1 MGYNKKILSEATKK
15 LDKPQK
21 IKNKNTAEV
30 QNTFPFESSEGF
42 LNGPPPPGTNYRIPG
57 NSIYN
62 PTPYNILARG
72 SNGQEKI
79 IAAGDTS
86 VQNFGDADY
95 VDEFQIAKKGGEK
108 KFSRSL
114 SATNKLFKK
123 NPLIKKPKSKKKKTF
138 DPNAKRYQEG
148 GYVDL
153 DLDDDEI
160 LELQKGGYIV
170 EYLDDPSI
178 PELTKAQTGG
188 QKDSWG
194 RPSNSIWYGFD
205 PGKKQFT
212 TKDAWGRSPGSEW
225 YGFNPELKTWTKGN
239 KVQQAVKKESQKVQD
254 YYSQYMNSPIYK
266 EMLGFNPD
274 IDSKRKENLGYPF
287 NLFNPTNTIYPSFPE
302 SYKLNF
308 STDTPSVSLIPQ
320 PKNNPNT
327 GGRSYSKSGNIEIMP
342 KGLGV
347 KGLLPHEWSH
357 SIDRP
362 RGLDG
367 QRLIPQKDIDYIKK
381 TTVRDED
388 ILKLPRLQDY
398 SSYTLDKLKRD
409 YPEWIQNEIDWK
421 NYVGEP
427 TEVRA
432 RLNDIRYQS
441 KQRGLY
447 DPFTQKVTPEIYEIL
462 KNTEFEK
469 GENKGF
475 DALQQLK
482 GIYTDEQIMYML
494 NNISKNIPSNN
505 NVDYID
511 ELPVAKYGGLIK
523 AQRGRQQKTT
533 YFPGAW
539 ANQAPDLIEPGQ
551 EAFPLVTSESVDP
564 LLSESRLATQQSRGE
579 LSDMIQNMYLQNQAL
594 DQQRTSD
601 IYQQRPEYFKKLN
614 KSEKVNPIDQLS
626 LFDYNKMLKENPS
639 LEKELKAQGYLIN
652 KNKTRGFVELFPANE
667 VQQDIIDFTI
677 NQGYSLDQA
686 LKNLEKRGYGSQE
699 SIKKQLGNEY
709 IKQVDDAVKQHY
721 AFSPDYVAPYRKSN
735 YMVSTDY
742 GKVDTSVDLK
752 NKWSDNDIITLARDK
767 DFIDSFDINNFDS
780 SSPNARNDERWNS
793 QIVNKLRSG
802 KWGWKPKTNEL
813 VNLEKSEAYKP
824 LATGKKS
831 LAENLIQ
838 QSKTETPTPFSLLG
852 TNQFWDEQ
860 EALSNRARDYNRL
873 GEDAWREKYSP
884 TYEQT
889 QQRWQEGKVPV
900 EISSSDAWRPKRTI
914 QDNQFYQYGFEQ
926 PTGVDPVTG
935 ETITQYVS
943 PEDYAGRTAYMSP
956 EESEK
961 YNKQMIAD
969 NMYDLQTKPGIWHLP
984 GMIAAGAFLAPTWA
998 GGAGG
1003 LGSLM
1008 SAAPISSLP
1017 SLTAGNALNAAFAY
1031 DVLRDDGLIEQAYD
1045 AAQRGDYGEAGT
1057 DALFSALTLAPYA
1070 KGARSLYNI
1079 GKGLSTPGTAQRI
1092 ATNLPFSAKY
1102 TSPIGS
1108 ALAIQNPGWTSN
1120 TKQILPGVTSRLN
1133 KTLGNTL
1140 GQFELYGTGLKSTP
1154 KSQNLLSGASSAVGQ
1169 IPGGRYNEL
1178 PVGRNPFNL
1187 AKPNNSSSYISHP
1200 VLGSR
1205 GLLTPD
1211 VYKDLLVRN
1220 YDEETGTS
1228 DFTIP
1233 DITTELSDAKF
1244 NPFSPGYQAQQELS
1258 NLATFGRQPLLN
1270 KDQFYTDNEV
1280 ADLIN
1285 KEIKYRNDWNTFE
1298 EMNPEEPGMNIMR
1311 ALSGDNSRDELFS
1324 NLFPNSYMPNFRSK
1338 FLLPN
1343 QSAFLNDAGL
1353 SNPTFTNKGMLN
1365 KTSLKS
1371 LTKGEDTLPRAY
1383 KDLLDASKA
1392 DTWLKTADPKTVVG
1406 EMRGGLGLKLEE
1418 INNATPEQLEKWRQ
1432 QVVTKMYGQAVERWK
1447 RDVNTPLKGYDAMR
1461 TLSPN
1466 KNGGELP
1473 EAQLGQLINYGS
1485 KALGKLP
1492 YAKNVSGLMSS
1503 AGKYLTTQ
1511 TPLKNTYKLLGKD
1524 TKFYNPDEKPNW
1536 LRGYEQQWDPQ
1547 IADLTTLSRY
1557 TDDYLNT
1564 FFSTGYEAFSN
1575 NAEKIHNKY
1584 KPVIYDLLEKQALAE
1599 KSNNTKVIDDINK
1612 QLNTLVFNRTQEIS
1626 QAEANLFKNL
1636 IPDNPFS
1643 QKLGSGSFGSVYEV
1657 PNINRT
1663 VKLGKIPSNEDAALL
1678 VEKTKGLNK
1687 SNIAIPTR
1695 IEKLPSGEY
1704 ATVMNKVDPITKPYF
1719 DNPPTLETYNQLIKD
1734 VEELQNKGVYLD
1746 FNNKENIEYNPNT
1759 GKFNIYDLNTTGYIP
1774 KYKDYDATGKSVEQL
1789 LIDNQVIPK
1798 SYKLTTNTKSL
1809 ENPWQR
1815 EQPNTLYQDGGIKL
1829 LKSIPRQLS
1838 LFDDVINTV
1847 KPTSL
1852 PQVINASGFTM
1863 PQIQDRLQP
1872 QFQGMN
1878 PKLFENTVFSP
1889 SGKLYP
1895 TPQYSM
1901 HDMYDPKPGGYTMPF
1916 GDYRNEFNSRLDVL
1930 NDIIEKGNTS
1940 GIPYES
1946 LGLTEEGFLK
1956 FKSPQGISSWG
1967 VRTQPGSFTNQ
1978 DLEEVIDPIY
1988 WRSIPGL
1995 EMNDTS
2001 QGVFG
2006 QGFNIEGNIPR
2017 GTGSYR
2023 SINDYMKKLNLG
2035 RVKSGFNAQ
2044 TPEGMAA
2051 WEKFIKNNEAM
2062 GYFETPDRIFG
2073 IMKQEGGAMEL
2084 ELSPE
2089 EIKWYESQGYTVED
2103 IA

>member
-1 MGYNKKILSEATKK
+1 MEPDPRNPGKFRVKEVRTVKYSKSLDPPRVVYYNPETDQEGVERFQDGGEPVKLSKAEQQRLLDEATLSHVATFGPYKDRK
-15 LDKPQK
+15 GNPLNLEKMK
-21 IKNKNTAEV
+21 TADNV
-30 QNTFPFESSEGF
+30 S
-42 LNGPPPPGTNYRIPG
+42 NYRIDPNTEDLVLPNGMVIPKGEYQRIVQEGLHPIIEFNSKVDQQKVHLVENPEFNKKYVTYYTQG
-57 NSIYN
+57 NRMYPIYTKQLYN
-62 PTPYNILARG
+62 PTLQQWQQQDA
-72 SNGQEKI
+72 QEL
-79 IAAGDTS
+79 DE
-86 VQNFGDADY
+86 QRFG
-95 VDEFQIAKKGGEK
+95 G
-108 KFSRSL
+108 
-114 SATNKLFKK
+114 
-123 NPLIKKPKSKKKKTF
+123 
-138 DPNAKRYQEG
+138 
-148 GYVDL
+148 
-153 DLDDDEI
+153 
-160 LELQKGGYIV
+160 
-170 EYLDDPSI
+170 
-178 PELTKAQTGG
+178 LTKAQ
-188 QKDSWG
+188 
-194 RPSNSIWYGFD
+194 R
-205 PGKKQFT
+205 GK
-212 TKDAWGRSPGSEW
+212 
-225 YGFNPELKTWTKGN
+225 
-239 KVQQAVKKESQKVQD
+239 
-254 YYSQYMNSPIYK
+254 
-266 EMLGFNPD
+266 
-274 IDSKRKENLGYPF
+274 
-287 NLFNPTNTIYPSFPE
+287 
-302 SYKLNF
+302 
-308 STDTPSVSLIPQ
+308 
-320 PKNNPNT
+320 
-327 GGRSYSKSGNIEIMP
+327 
-342 KGLGV
+342 
-347 KGLLPHEWSH
+347 
-357 SIDRP
+357 
-362 RGLDG
+362 
-367 QRLIPQKDIDYIKK
+367 
-381 TTVRDED
+381 
-388 ILKLPRLQDY
+388 
-398 SSYTLDKLKRD
+398 
-409 YPEWIQNEIDWK
+409 
-421 NYVGEP
+421 
-427 TEVRA
+427 
-432 RLNDIRYQS
+432 
-441 KQRGLY
+441 
-447 DPFTQKVTPEIYEIL
+447 
-462 KNTEFEK
+462 
-469 GENKGF
+469 
-475 DALQQLK
+475 
-482 GIYTDEQIMYML
+482 
-494 NNISKNIPSNN
+494 
-505 NVDYID
+505 
-511 ELPVAKYGGLIK
+511 
-523 AQRGRQQKTT
+523 QQKTT

-539 ANQAPDLIEPGQ
+539 ANQAPDLIQPGQ
-551 EAFPLVTSESVDP
+551 EAFPFVTSESVDP

-626 LFDYNKMLKENPS
+626 LFDYNKMLKQNPS

-652 KNKTRGFVELFPANE
+652 KNKDRGFVELFPANE

-677 NQGYSLDQA
+677 NQGYSLDEA

-767 DFIDSFDINNFDS
+767 DFIDSFDINNFDA

-838 QSKTETPTPFSLLG
+838 QSKTETPTPFSSLG

-1031 DVLRDDGLIEQAYD
+1031 DTLRDDGLIEQAYD

-1102 TSPIGS
+1102 TSPMGS

-1154 KSQNLLSGASSAVGQ
+1154 KSQNLLSGTSSAVGQ

-1228 DFTIP
+1228 NLTIP

-1270 KDQFYTDNEV
+1270 RADFATNEEMFIDN
-1280 ADLIN
+1280 LF
-1285 KEIKYRNDWNTFE
+1285 KKYRSPDIDKE
-1298 EMNPEEPGMNIMR
+1298 LSD
-1311 ALSGDNSRDELFS
+1311 ALSGIS
-1324 NLFPNSYMPNFRSK
+1324 NRKASDRFKAMMEEAKAEGISP
-1338 FLLPN
+1338 
-1343 QSAFLNDAGL
+1343 DAI
-1353 SNPTFTNKGMLN
+1353 
-1365 KTSLKS
+1365 LKRS
-1371 LTKGEDTLPRAY
+1371 LTRLANPSQRDIFDRAHPFYLPENWNR
-1383 KDLLDASKA
+1383 S
-1392 DTWLKTADPKTVVG
+1392 
-1406 EMRGGLGLKLEE
+1406 
-1418 INNATPEQLEKWRQ
+1418 NNATLWNTNYGQYKPFGKELNEFGTMGGKAPVSFGESGEFDQYYWDQIKRNEDFLSGEYDMSPEQRSKIQSKVSDLYKKGINQGLQQKGFDLENPMRY
-1432 QVVTKMYGQAVERWK
+1432 T
-1447 RDVNTPLKGYDAMR
+1447 GYDAMR

-1485 KALGKLP
+1485 KALSKLP

-1511 TPLKNTYKLLGKD
+1511 TPLKDAYKINPWAFKPNSEAYYRMIGKEGMQD
-1524 TKFYNPDEKPNW
+1524 AIESGVIRAKPGSIYDKPYFSYSKPWDKNLVKGKPWMGYKGPYMTEIVDDGKFFTKSDAMNSSFIPNESSIPINAPGVKFYKQDW
-1536 LRGYEQQWDPQ
+1536 LRGYKPVDVPGQLPG
-1547 IADLTTLSRY
+1547 SP
-1557 TDDYLNT
+1557 N
-1564 FFSTGYEAFSN
+1564 AFSSVDDVGRGLTQEQAVQARAERMLSQENKWVGQN
-1575 NAEKIHNKY
+1575 NAELRNKFNNAQKNHNPAGDGPGKSLGTNKGNTTEVSKYANLSELNKARIAAHETGHYYRNRATEANEWNSFFDFSNLEKNKIRTYLRGRPTATEPGYVSSLQKTQGLDITKDGVWHGDEIRERAAQLKDYIAQKNNIPLNKNFTITEAQLDDAIKNYVKDTKLDNNMSQMLSSLKDKKGFLKAMNKY
-1584 KPVIYDLLEKQALAE
+1584 AL
-1599 KSNNTKVIDDINK
+1599 T
-1612 QLNTLVFNRTQEIS
+1612 
-1626 QAEANLFKNL
+1626 
-1636 IPDNPFS
+1636 
-1643 QKLGSGSFGSVYEV
+1643 
-1657 PNINRT
+1657 
-1663 VKLGKIPSNEDAALL
+1663 
-1678 VEKTKGLNK
+1678 
-1687 SNIAIPTR
+1687 
-1695 IEKLPSGEY
+1695 
-1704 ATVMNKVDPITKPYF
+1704 
-1719 DNPPTLETYNQLIKD
+1719 
-1734 VEELQNKGVYLD
+1734 
-1746 FNNKENIEYNPNT
+1746 
-1759 GKFNIYDLNTTGYIP
+1759 TTGAVIG
-1774 KYKDYDATGKSVEQL
+1774 TGAAAYL
-1789 LIDNQVIPK
+1789 A
-1798 SYKLTTNTKSL
+1798 
-1809 ENPWQR
+1809 NPWQR

-1878 PKLFENTVFSP
+1878 PELFENTVFSP

-1895 TPQYSM
+1895 TPQYSLGN
-1901 HDMYDPKPGGYTMPF
+1901 MYNPSPVGYTMPF

-1946 LGLTEEGFLK
+1946 LGLTEQGYLK

-1967 VRTQPGSFTNQ
+1967 VRTQPGSFTNEN
-1978 DLEEVIDPIY
+1978 LEEVIDPVY
-1988 WRSIPGL
+1988 WRGIPGL
-1995 EMNDTS
+1995 EMSDTS

-2006 QGFNIEGNIPR
+2006 QGFNIDGNIPR